1 MDNSIV
7 PNRLRSG
14 LLIQLFVG
22 QQCLKSFLKIG
33 AAAAIS
39 FLGGQIIAGKIWV
52 SLDIKASSAVT
63 FYGIGQKFGGSLGE
77 GRAMLISGVWSDLK
91 KRRILLV
98 DHQNDH
104 NQQKRI
110 RHDRFYP

>member
-52 SLDIKASSAVT
+52 SLDIKASSAAA
-63 FYGIGQKFGGSLGE
+63 YGVAAAVGALSGYVMTGTSIPHSGRGGSSVGMI
-77 GRAMLISGVWSDLK
+77 RTVFH
-91 KRRILLV
+91 RRPI
-98 DHQNDH
+98 
-104 NQQKRI
+104 
-110 RHDRFYP
+110 